1 MNESPENKANL
12 RLFRYSLYNSNN
24 WYVMLDAPV
33 AKLACQNNK
42 VHSVYHLRLE
52 SWLAYSSVL
61 LMMCWFWVLSFECRP
76 FCCSPSCHVDFVVKC
91 TRAVSFGIMLPMLFY
106 LFKLAR
112 NLHTWMYLNM
122 WWFYLR
128 YNNKLVCD
136 ASQGF
141 FFYWSLSERFC

>member
-91 TRAVSFGIMLPMLFY
+91 TLCLSGLCYPCYFTCLNWQETYIRECTWTCDDFTSDTTINLFVMQA
-106 LFKLAR
+106 K
-112 NLHTWMYLNM
+112 
-122 WWFYLR
+122 
-128 YNNKLVCD
+128 D
-136 ASQGF
+136 F
-141 FFYWSLSERFC
+141 FFIGL